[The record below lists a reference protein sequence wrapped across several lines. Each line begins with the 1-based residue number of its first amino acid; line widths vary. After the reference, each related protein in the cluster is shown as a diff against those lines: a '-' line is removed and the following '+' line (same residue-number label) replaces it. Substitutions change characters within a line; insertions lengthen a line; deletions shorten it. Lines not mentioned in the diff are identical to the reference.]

1 MDAERLHEQSMS
13 DIEARLSGLSPAKRA
28 LLEKLLL
35 ANSADSAQ
43 ATISP
48 QPVGTVSTLSH
59 AENRLW
65 FVDQL
70 QRDDPFYN
78 MPLAARLSGNLD
90 QTAFESAVSLVVSR
104 HDALRTTYHLVDGEP
119 QRQVHDSLTVTPEW
133 IDHSDTTESTQRL
146 EAELRSKARQTF
158 DLEKGPL
165 LRAIV
170 YRIAPDE
177 HVLLLVMHHIISDG
191 WSMIVMLR
199 ELTDAYDAF
208 CQGDRP
214 SLTPLPIQYSDF
226 AYWQKD
232 HLTDAALEQQMAF
245 WREQLADAPDVL
257 DLPTDNPRPAV
268 QDFEGA
274 TVELELSAD
283 LTSRVN
289 QLAAARGTTP
299 FATLLAA
306 QALLLG
312 RYARQDDLILG
323 TASAGRSRA
332 EIESLIGFFV
342 NTLAIRVQ
350 LGNGINFGELIDQV
364 HETVTEAHEH
374 ADVPFEQLV
383 NEIAA
388 GRDRSYS
395 PIFQAALVLQNLPRD
410 FGAGQNIA
418 VQPVSIDNGTAKY
431 DVTFFLWQEGDRL
444 TGHVEYRTTL
454 FTQASIRRMIA
465 SFETLLDEAVRSP
478 DVSTDALPLL
488 SKSEQAVLLRS
499 TCSGEHTGNDETSS
513 LMHHLFTR
521 HVQSGGKNAAVVHND
536 RSITYQELD
545 EKSDRFAAALV
556 ARGIGL
562 EDAVVVCLPRS
573 IELVTIFLG
582 ILKAGGAFV
591 PVDPS
596 YPQQRI
602 DAIQNETSA
611 SIVVDQKVFD
621 ELELQSR
628 SLRFA
633 APQID
638 PQHLAYI
645 IFTSGSTGA
654 AKGVQI
660 EHHSIVNFVNAQID
674 RMGVTATDRVGS
686 SFSPA
691 FDGGLSEIFLALGS
705 GATCVVNDSALMQD
719 PARLTEHFNRH
730 AITIA
735 KFAPALLSM
744 LDATA
749 FPHLRVIASAGDKL
763 TGELASRWV
772 TPERV
777 LFNGYGPT
785 EAAVGCCMME
795 VTQSDTIRPPIG
807 RPMNNMSIYLLDAN
821 QNLVPIGGK
830 GEIYVGGP
838 GVARGYLN
846 RPELNSQAF
855 LPDPFSHDANARMY
869 RTGDL
874 GRWRND
880 GMLEFIGRV
889 DDQISLRGFRVEPGE
904 IAAAIETCPQVQQ
917 AVVVQR
923 TDGEQEQLVAYV
935 VPRSEHGTNDP
946 NLESQHV
953 SGWNDLFQQAHRAA
967 PVVLNPDFNISGW
980 VSAYTNKPIPES
992 EMRPWVESAT
1002 NRILSLEPK
1011 NVLEIGCGTG
1021 LLLLEIAPH
1030 CQSYVGTDLLQS
1042 SLDNIELALQKRPEI
1057 AKRVTLHQQLADQFD
1072 ALGSQTFDTIILNS
1086 VAQYFPSAD
1095 YFLRVI
1101 EGAINHLAPGGCLF
1115 VGDIRNF
1122 DLQKQLA
1129 TSIELATADG
1139 ELSIERFKN
1148 QIQTRIEHEEELLI
1162 SPSLFSKM
1170 LGAFPRLS
1178 TARVL
1183 LKDTDTMNE
1192 LSRYRYDVI
1201 LTADQPADCIE
1212 FETLDSLSPAAV
1224 LKILANRSE
1233 GALRISGL
1241 PNPRV
1246 AHDCRAVE
1254 ILTGDESIQTVGEL
1268 RSILDETTESPDPNE
1283 YSALEAASSFR
1294 VDCRWSNDSLDSY
1307 DVLFTPKNTSTHP
1320 ATADKQAPTP
1330 DDPIKIDLHSLANQ
1344 PLSSRAHRQLTQQLR
1359 DELREQLPAFMIPS
1373 AFVVMDELPTTVNGK
1388 VDRKALPPP
1397 VGRPSWA
1404 GNFVAPRNETE
1415 QAVAEIWEDL
1425 LDVRPVGVKDDF
1437 FDLGGHSM
1445 LAVRMIAEI
1454 DMTLGR
1460 QLPLGALFQDP
1471 TVAHLANMIEQG
1483 DDDDSASTLVTLRQV
1498 DSQQNQQTGTRS
1510 PLYCIHPAGGTVFC
1524 YLELAKHLSGDRSV
1538 LGLQARGIDGLYPP
1552 HDSLIEMAGFY
1563 ADAIQQHASKQSA
1576 ANIPLHIA
1584 GWSLGGNIAYEV
1596 ARQLKDRGLPVGV
1609 VALLDSGLLS
1619 PETELTEEDFLPLLG
1634 ALFPGAMNVPLEE
1647 LRQQEPAKQLDFFVQ
1662 RAATAGLIPT
1672 KEFDR
1677 AGNVLSVFQSNVKAV
1692 HQYQADSFDGD
1703 VHLFRPADQAK
1714 TSSLFDD
1721 PVLGWQQFVRKVT
1734 TLQVPGDHAHM
1745 LQSPAVE
1752 ALACELSRI
1761 LENYEANCS
1770 S

>member
-1 MDAERLHEQSMS
+1 MS

-35 ANSADSAQ
+35 ANADNGAQ
-43 ATISP
+43 TTISP
-48 QPVGTVSTLSH
+48 QPVGAVSTLSH

-78 MPLAARLSGNLD
+78 MPLAARLTGPLD
-90 QTAFESAVSLVVSR
+90 RRALESAVALVVSR

-119 QRQVHDSLTVTPEW
+119 QRQVHDSMMVTPEW
-133 IDHSDTTESTQRL
+133 IDRSDSTESTQHL
-146 EAELRSKARQTF
+146 ELELRRKSRQTF

-170 YRIAPDE
+170 YQVAPNE

-199 ELTDAYDAF
+199 ELTNAYDAF

-214 SLTPLPIQYSDF
+214 SLSPLPIQYADF

-232 HLTDAALEQQMAF
+232 HLTDEAVEQQMAF

-257 DLPTDNPRPAV
+257 DLPTDHPRPAV

-274 TVELELSAD
+274 TVELELSSD
-283 LTSRVN
+283 LTRGVN
-289 QLAAARGTTP
+289 ELAAARGTTP
-299 FATLLAA
+299 FAVLLAA

-312 RYARQDDLILG
+312 RYSRQNDLVLG
-323 TASAGRSRA
+323 TASAGRSQV

-350 LGNGINFGELIDQV
+350 LDDGISFGELIDQV
-364 HETVTEAHEH
+364 HQTVTQAHEH

-383 NEIAA
+383 NEVAA

-410 FGAGQNIA
+410 FGAGRNIA
-418 VQPVSIDNGTAKY
+418 VQPVSVDNGTAKY
-431 DVTFFLWQEGDRL
+431 DVTFFLWQEGGQL

-454 FTQASIRRMIA
+454 FTQATVRRMIT
-465 SFETLLDEAVRSP
+465 SFENLLAEAVCEP
-478 DVSTDALPLL
+478 ETCTDTLPLL
-488 SKSEQAVLLRS
+488 SQSEQTSMLQN
-499 TCSGEHTGNDETSS
+499 TCAGNRTGSDDTIWQ
-513 LMHHLFTR
+513 MHQLFTR
-521 HVQSGGKNAAVVHND
+521 HVKNGGENTAVLHNE

-545 EKSDRFAAALV
+545 RKSDLLAAALM
-556 ARGIGL
+556 ARGIQR
-562 EDAVVVCLPRS
+562 EDAVVVCLQRS
-573 IELVTIFLG
+573 IELVATFLG

-596 YPQQRI
+596 YPPQRV
-602 DAIQNETSA
+602 DAIQRETSA
-611 SIVVDQKVFD
+611 AIVVDQKMFD
-621 ELELQSR
+621 ELDLQSK
-628 SLRFA
+628 SLTFTE
-633 APQID
+633 PQIGAQD
-638 PQHLAYI
+638 LAYI
-645 IFTSGSTGA
+645 IFTSGSTGS

-660 EHHSIVNFVNAQID
+660 EHHSIVNFVNAQIE
-674 RMGVTATDRVGS
+674 RMGVSPDDRVGS

-705 GATCVVNDSALMQD
+705 GATCVVNDAELMQD
-719 PARLTEHFNRH
+719 PARLTDHFNHH
-730 AITIA
+730 AISVA

-744 LDATA
+744 LDANA

-772 TPERV
+772 TPQRV
-777 LFNGYGPT
+777 FFNGYGPT

-795 VTQSDTIRPPIG
+795 VTQGDTSRPPIG

-821 QNLVPIGGK
+821 QNLAPMGAK

-838 GVARGYLN
+838 GVARGYLD
-846 RPELNSQAF
+846 RPELNTQAF
-855 LPDPFSHDANARMY
+855 LADPFSEIPEARMY

-904 IAAAIETCPQVQQ
+904 IAAALETCPQVQQ

-935 VPRSEHGTNDP
+935 VPRPEHGSSDP

-967 PVVLNPDFNISGW
+967 PVVVNPDFNISGW

-1021 LLLLEIAPH
+1021 LLLLDIAPH
-1030 CQSYVGTDLLQS
+1030 CESYVGTDLLQS
-1042 SLDNIELALQKRPEI
+1042 SLDNIELALQKRPEVA
-1057 AKRVTLHQQLADQFD
+1057 AKVQLHQQLADRFD

-1095 YFLRVI
+1095 YFLRVV
-1101 EGAINHLAPGGCLF
+1101 EGAIKHLAPGGSLF
-1115 VGDIRNF
+1115 LGDIRNF
-1122 DLQKQLA
+1122 DLQEQLA
-1129 TSIELATADG
+1129 TSIELAAADDD
-1139 ELSIERFKN
+1139 LSIDRLKN
-1148 QIQTRIEHEEELLI
+1148 QIQTRIEHEEELLL
-1162 SPSLFSKM
+1162 SPSLFPQFASS
-1170 LGAFPRLS
+1170 FPRLS
-1178 TARVL
+1178 AARVL
-1183 LKDTDTMNE
+1183 MKHTDTMNE

-1201 LTADQPADCIE
+1201 LTADQA
-1212 FETLDSLSPAAV
+1212 FSPAPDQDGFESLDLISPAEASS
-1224 LKILANRSE
+1224 LLASRSD
-1233 GALRISGL
+1233 GPLRMSGVV
-1241 PNPRV
+1241 NPRV
-1246 AHDCRAVE
+1246 AQDCRAVE
-1254 ILTGDESIQTVGEL
+1254 ILASDENIQTVGEL
-1268 RSILDETTESPDPNE
+1268 RANVGQIADSPDPNE
-1283 YSALEAASSFR
+1283 YSALEEASAYR
-1294 VDCRWSNDSLDSY
+1294 VDCLWSNDSLDSY
-1307 DVLFTPKNTSTHP
+1307 DVLFTPKNIATESRAGQIHDPESNHP
-1320 ATADKQAPTP
+1320 A
-1330 DDPIKIDLHSLANQ
+1330 KIDLGSLANQ
-1344 PLSSRAHRQLTQQLR
+1344 PLSSRVHRQLTQQLR

-1373 AFVVMDELPTTVNGK
+1373 AFVVMDELPRTVNGK
-1388 VDRKALPPP
+1388 VDRKALPAP

-1404 GNFVAPRNETE
+1404 GDFVAPRNETE

-1454 DMTLGR
+1454 DKTLGR

-1471 TVAHLANMIEQG
+1471 TVAHLADMIDQG
-1483 DDDDSASTLVTLRQV
+1483 DENDSASTLVALSQS
-1498 DSQQNQQTGTRS
+1498 DSESGTDS

-1524 YLELAKHLSGDRSV
+1524 YKELAKHLTGDRSV
-1538 LGLQARGIDGLYPP
+1538 FGLQARGIDGLHPP
-1552 HDSLIEMAGFY
+1552 HDSLVEMASFY
-1563 ADAIQQHASKQSA
+1563 ADAIQQHSAKQAESNA
-1576 ANIPLHIA
+1576 PVHIA

-1596 ARQLKDRGLPVGV
+1596 ARQLKNRGLEVGI

-1647 LRQQEPAKQLDFFVQ
+1647 LRQQEPAEQLDFFVQ

-1677 AGNVLSVFQSNVKAV
+1677 AGNVLGVFQSNVKAV
-1692 HQYQADSFDGD
+1692 HQYEADSFDGEL
-1703 VHLFRPADQAK
+1703 HLFRPADQAK

-1752 ALACELSRI
+1752 ALAGELSRV
-1761 LENYEANCS
+1761 LEDYEANS
-1770 S
+1770 

>member
-1 MDAERLHEQSMS
+1 
-13 DIEARLSGLSPAKRA
+13 
-28 LLEKLLL
+28 
-35 ANSADSAQ
+35 
-43 ATISP
+43 
-48 QPVGTVSTLSH
+48 
-59 AENRLW
+59 
-65 FVDQL
+65 
-70 QRDDPFYN
+70 
-78 MPLAARLSGNLD
+78 
-90 QTAFESAVSLVVSR
+90 
-104 HDALRTTYHLVDGEP
+104 
-119 QRQVHDSLTVTPEW
+119 
-133 IDHSDTTESTQRL
+133 
-146 EAELRSKARQTF
+146 
-158 DLEKGPL
+158 
-165 LRAIV
+165 
-170 YRIAPDE
+170 
-177 HVLLLVMHHIISDG
+177 
-191 WSMIVMLR
+191 
-199 ELTDAYDAF
+199 
-208 CQGDRP
+208 
-214 SLTPLPIQYSDF
+214 
-226 AYWQKD
+226 
-232 HLTDAALEQQMAF
+232 
-245 WREQLADAPDVL
+245 
-257 DLPTDNPRPAV
+257 
-268 QDFEGA
+268 
-274 TVELELSAD
+274 
-283 LTSRVN
+283 
-289 QLAAARGTTP
+289 
-299 FATLLAA
+299 
-306 QALLLG
+306 
-312 RYARQDDLILG
+312 
-323 TASAGRSRA
+323 
-332 EIESLIGFFV
+332 
-342 NTLAIRVQ
+342 
-350 LGNGINFGELIDQV
+350 
-364 HETVTEAHEH
+364 
-374 ADVPFEQLV
+374 
-383 NEIAA
+383 
-388 GRDRSYS
+388 
-395 PIFQAALVLQNLPRD
+395 
-410 FGAGQNIA
+410 
-418 VQPVSIDNGTAKY
+418 
-431 DVTFFLWQEGDRL
+431 
-444 TGHVEYRTTL
+444 
-454 FTQASIRRMIA
+454 
-465 SFETLLDEAVRSP
+465 
-478 DVSTDALPLL
+478 
-488 SKSEQAVLLRS
+488 
-499 TCSGEHTGNDETSS
+499 
-513 LMHHLFTR
+513 
-521 HVQSGGKNAAVVHND
+521 
-536 RSITYQELD
+536 
-545 EKSDRFAAALV
+545 
-556 ARGIGL
+556 
-562 EDAVVVCLPRS
+562 
-573 IELVTIFLG
+573 
-582 ILKAGGAFV
+582 
-591 PVDPS
+591 
-596 YPQQRI
+596 
-602 DAIQNETSA
+602 
-611 SIVVDQKVFD
+611 
-621 ELELQSR
+621 
-628 SLRFA
+628 
-633 APQID
+633 
-638 PQHLAYI
+638 
-645 IFTSGSTGA
+645 
-654 AKGVQI
+654 
-660 EHHSIVNFVNAQID
+660 
-674 RMGVTATDRVGS
+674 
-686 SFSPA
+686 
-691 FDGGLSEIFLALGS
+691 
-705 GATCVVNDSALMQD
+705 
-719 PARLTEHFNRH
+719 
-730 AITIA
+730 
-735 KFAPALLSM
+735 
-744 LDATA
+744 
-749 FPHLRVIASAGDKL
+749 
-763 TGELASRWV
+763 
-772 TPERV
+772 
-777 LFNGYGPT
+777 
-785 EAAVGCCMME
+785 
-795 VTQSDTIRPPIG
+795 
-807 RPMNNMSIYLLDAN
+807 
-821 QNLVPIGGK
+821 
-830 GEIYVGGP
+830 
-838 GVARGYLN
+838 
-846 RPELNSQAF
+846 
-855 LPDPFSHDANARMY
+855 
-869 RTGDL
+869 
-874 GRWRND
+874 
-880 GMLEFIGRV
+880 
-889 DDQISLRGFRVEPGE
+889 
-904 IAAAIETCPQVQQ
+904 
-917 AVVVQR
+917 
-923 TDGEQEQLVAYV
+923 
-935 VPRSEHGTNDP
+935 
-946 NLESQHV
+946 
-953 SGWNDLFQQAHRAA
+953 
-967 PVVLNPDFNISGW
+967 
-980 VSAYTNKPIPES
+980 
-992 EMRPWVESAT
+992 
-1002 NRILSLEPK
+1002 
-1011 NVLEIGCGTG
+1011 
-1021 LLLLEIAPH
+1021 
-1030 CQSYVGTDLLQS
+1030 
-1042 SLDNIELALQKRPEI
+1042 
-1057 AKRVTLHQQLADQFD
+1057 
-1072 ALGSQTFDTIILNS
+1072 
-1086 VAQYFPSAD
+1086 
-1095 YFLRVI
+1095 
-1101 EGAINHLAPGGCLF
+1101 
-1115 VGDIRNF
+1115 
-1122 DLQKQLA
+1122 
-1129 TSIELATADG
+1129 
-1139 ELSIERFKN
+1139 
-1148 QIQTRIEHEEELLI
+1148 
-1162 SPSLFSKM
+1162 
-1170 LGAFPRLS
+1170 
-1178 TARVL
+1178 VL